1 MKAHLSLTEIQA
13 SHLAS
18 SREFESAVSARS
30 LVSTFVWAADH
41 AFLDETFA
49 SVRKL
54 RLLVRSFASFGASA
68 RWFEFMRDKL
78 KFSHA
83 THQRYL
89 FESVHRP
96 FFDHRLTPEQRC
108 ALLASHFLEQARSL
122 PENMHHALLAGETI
136 SLASWLGKNDQT
148 FQLCLTSED
157 RFKREGILSLSLW
170 MNQRRLLTTSFSI
183 ARSLDSASVLVGGIQ
198 ANAEVSREEIKRAT
212 IGLYGMQ
219 PRLFL
224 LEMLREVAVIF
235 EVDEIE
241 CVASDHHIH
250 RAARYQHRKKRMLDY
265 DELWLTAGAQRAVC
279 GNFHLPLQ
287 RTQIAIEDRPANKRK
302 MYRQRE
308 ELLSSLRATLREVL
322 QVDGESA
329 WQLAA

>member
-1 MKAHLSLTEIQA
+1 MKAHLSLTAVQA
-13 SHLAS
+13 SHVAS
-18 SREFESAVSARS
+18 SPDSEHAASARS
-30 LVSTFVWAADH
+30 FASVFVWAADQ

-54 RLLVRSFASFGASA
+54 RLLVRSLVSFEASA
-68 RWFEFMRDKL
+68 RWFEFMRDEL

-83 THQRYL
+83 TNQKYL

-108 ALLASHFLEQARSL
+108 ALLVSHFLEQARSL
-122 PENMHHALLAGETI
+122 PGDMHHALLAGETI
-136 SLASWLGKNDQT
+136 NLAAWLGKSDQT

-170 MNQRRLLTTSFSI
+170 MNQWRLLTTSFSI
-183 ARSLDSASVLVGGIQ
+183 ARSFESASLLVGGIQ
-198 ANAEVSREEIKRAT
+198 ANSQISREEIKQAT
-212 IGLYGMQ
+212 AGLYGMQ

-241 CVASDHHIH
+241 CVASAHHIH

-265 DELWLTAGAQRAVC
+265 DDLWLAAGAQRAAC

-322 QVDGESA
+322 EVDGESV